1 MVRHKNPPV
10 VHNWGRKTVVWRS
23 SSRPRTSQGY
33 RNLITVESIADVVV
47 LVTQSGLKD
56 VNKLLKL
63 DPSNTE
69 LVAYKQEKTV

>member
-10 VHNWGRKTVVWRS
+10 VHNWGRKTVAWRS

-33 RNLITVESIADVVV
+33 RNLIAVESIADVVV
-47 LVTQSGLKD
+47 VTQSGLKD